1 MEGRPKQ
8 LLMTT
13 FIQSIRAEIQAAFAP
28 LDPLRFAG
36 HSQPPP
42 NWFGELE
49 GKKIKSTSGPV
60 LVNEETNTFEFDRT
74 ISNVPA
80 YLTDLDKAGLRS
92 RGLNPDGPFKPAYE
106 AAKAYFSKQ
115 TGCSKADLAANSKTY
130 DHDGF
135 TAETA
140 KHVRD
145 AFKAAL
151 ILKATF

>member
-1 MEGRPKQ
+1 MNFLTRLFQKPDPK
-8 LLMTT
+8 
-13 FIQSIRAEIQAAFAP
+13 
-28 LDPLRFAG
+28 RFAQ
-36 HSQPPP
+36 HSTPPP

-49 GKKIKSTSGPV
+49 GKKQKTTSGPV

-80 YLTDLDKAGLRS
+80 YLTALDKEGLRA

-115 TGCSKADLAANSKTY
+115 TGCSKTELAANSKTS

-145 AFKAAL
+145 AFKSSL
-151 ILKATF
+151 IVKPSF

>member
-1 MEGRPKQ
+1 MSFFEH
-8 LLMTT
+8 
-13 FIQSIRAEIQAAFAP
+13 IYAAIKSEFAP
-28 LDPLRFAG
+28 PDPLRFAG

-49 GKKIKSTSGPV
+49 GKKTKSTSGPV

-74 ISNVPA
+74 IPNVPS
-80 YLTDLDKAGLRS
+80 YLTNLDKAGLRA
-92 RGLNPDGPFKPAYE
+92 RGLNPDGAFKPAYE

-115 TGCSKADLAANSKTY
+115 TGCSKADLAASSKTY
-130 DHDGF
+130 EHDGF